1 MIMRKHK
8 RGGSKGH
15 HGGRLHWIFWWQ
27 EMPFLLVKS
36 LHFQDRH
43 HCHQKVRVLRLP
55 EIQARKRWDKNEHD
69 GRSVALE
76 TDSRCS
82 IRIWDTIDDNGDDDF
97 WSLLWWWW
105 WAKQWQLPV
114 CSKWLY
120 IARGLGGFDR
130 VGSSIRPP
138 ITFDQG
144 TSWNVGFWTGLPIH
158 ILLMVCV
165 FWPLTKLNLND

>member
-1 MIMRKHK
+1 
-8 RGGSKGH
+8 
-15 HGGRLHWIFWWQ
+15 
-27 EMPFLLVKS
+27 MPFLLVKS

-82 IRIWDTIDDNGDDDF
+82 IRIWDTIEPHDNGDYYF
-97 WSLLWWWW
+97 LIIIVVMMMSKAMTASCL
-105 WAKQWQLPV
+105 QQVIIHSSRPGRIWQ
-114 CSKWLY
+114 S
-120 IARGLGGFDR
+120 GLFHT
-130 VGSSIRPP
+130 PA

-144 TSWNVGFWTGLPIH
+144 TSWNVGFWDGLPIH

>member
-1 MIMRKHK
+1 
-8 RGGSKGH
+8 
-15 HGGRLHWIFWWQ
+15 
-27 EMPFLLVKS
+27 MPFLLVKS

-55 EIQARKRWDKNEHD
+55 EIQARKRSDKNEHY
-69 GRSVALE
+69 GRLVALE

-82 IRIWDTIDDNGDDDF
+82 IRIWDTIEPRDNGDDDF
-97 WSLLWWWW
+97 WSFLWWWW

-130 VGSSIRPP
+130 VGSSIRLPSLSIKARLEMWAFGLVYP
-138 ITFDQG
+138 YISFWWFECFDPSQ
-144 TSWNVGFWTGLPIH
+144 N
-158 ILLMVCV
+158 
-165 FWPLTKLNLND
+165 